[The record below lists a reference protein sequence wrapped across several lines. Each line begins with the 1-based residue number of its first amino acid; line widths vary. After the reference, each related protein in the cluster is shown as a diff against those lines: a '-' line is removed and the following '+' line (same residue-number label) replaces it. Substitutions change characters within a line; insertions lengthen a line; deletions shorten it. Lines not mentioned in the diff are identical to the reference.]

1 MEQRSPRRR
10 QMRKNRSLRISIM
23 SIIMCV
29 AFFTPSAATDY
40 NGTQVES
47 GEVSTETAI
56 PDEDYHTAAL
66 EAMKTLSA
74 SLAAEV
80 PTAIFDAAARTI
92 TAVKSSNDSKR
103 ETKRTYITSIDVSVF
118 DTEKPLD
125 IILPHEDDSLII
137 NVTGMEDGHQ
147 YFFMSDLKF
156 SGKDVPVDNGRTQAS
171 RVLLNLG
178 TYADGDTGFLDFG
191 RIDGVTLLAPLATIK
206 YPMGRVE
213 TVVMVGTTGLLY
225 SVEVEKGST
234 HAAIQLETDV
244 MASRDFTLTPTMAE
258 EPAGSTQLAESQQPA
273 ESSQPT
279 ESQPPAESTQPS
291 EPQQPVESPQP
302 SESRPSPKPTTTSM
316 LSPAPKPSGS
326 PAPSADQIAAP
337 SVNPSTPAEVTPPI
351 ADNMPQ
357 PSESNGPN
365 HVAYV
370 PNSTVDLVNGNE
382 QGKTNASLELSE
394 AEPSAVLTES
404 AQEQDPERGAEQNHA
419 LVAFLKVA
427 AILMAVIVVLII
439 VVLFLRMR
447 TDEKDDRSL

>member
-1 MEQRSPRRR
+1 
-10 QMRKNRSLRISIM
+10 
-23 SIIMCV
+23 
-29 AFFTPSAATDY
+29 
-40 NGTQVES
+40 
-47 GEVSTETAI
+47 
-56 PDEDYHTAAL
+56 
-66 EAMKTLSA
+66 
-74 SLAAEV
+74 
-80 PTAIFDAAARTI
+80 
-92 TAVKSSNDSKR
+92 
-103 ETKRTYITSIDVSVF
+103 
-118 DTEKPLD
+118 
-125 IILPHEDDSLII
+125 
-137 NVTGMEDGHQ
+137 
-147 YFFMSDLKF
+147 
-156 SGKDVPVDNGRTQAS
+156 
-171 RVLLNLG
+171 
-178 TYADGDTGFLDFG
+178 
-191 RIDGVTLLAPLATIK
+191 
-206 YPMGRVE
+206 
-213 TVVMVGTTGLLY
+213 
-225 SVEVEKGST
+225 
-234 HAAIQLETDV
+234 
-244 MASRDFTLTPTMAE
+244 
-258 EPAGSTQLAESQQPA
+258 
-273 ESSQPT
+273 
-279 ESQPPAESTQPS
+279 
-291 EPQQPVESPQP
+291 
-302 SESRPSPKPTTTSM
+302 M